1 MIPNPFIKRTCL
13 RPAAHVKRWANMQ
26 RSIGCWSVICFAI
39 LCGITTAHG
48 QLFEADS
55 KRYGNPEMDIVVTEV
70 ERRQY
75 SSVIDIKITLIGS
88 SVGSSFFLLC
98 SIRQL
103 AHLRGNYRYIV
114 KLEEKPKRGQMLFGF
129 LRDPSENLSAIG
141 PEFAEVDSQKAV
153 IDLDQFA
160 EMCALTK

>member
-1 MIPNPFIKRTCL
+1 
-13 RPAAHVKRWANMQ
+13 MQ
-26 RSIGCWSVICFAI
+26 RSIRWWGICFAI
-39 LCGITTAHG
+39 LCGTPTAHG

-55 KRYGNPEMDIVVTEV
+55 KRYGNPKMDIVMTEV
-70 ERRQY
+70 ERRPY

-103 AHLRGNYRYIV
+103 AQLRGNYRYIV
-114 KLEEKPKRGQMLFGF
+114 KLEEKPKRGQMLIGL
-129 LRDPSENLSAIG
+129 LRNSSEKLSDLG
-141 PEFAEVDSQKAV
+141 PEFADVDARKAV

-160 EMCALTK
+160 EICAFTK

>member
-1 MIPNPFIKRTCL
+1 
-13 RPAAHVKRWANMQ
+13 MQ
-26 RSIGCWSVICFAI
+26 RSIGWWWAICFAI

-55 KRYGNPEMDIVVTEV
+55 KRYGNPKMDIVMTEV
-70 ERRQY
+70 ERRQH

-103 AHLRGNYRYIV
+103 AQLRGNYRYII
-114 KLEEKPKRGQMLFGF
+114 KLEEKPKRGQMLIGF
-129 LRDPSENLSAIG
+129 LRDPSENLSDIG
-141 PEFAEVDSQKAV
+141 PEFAEVDARKAV
-153 IDLDQFA
+153 IDLDQFS
-160 EMCALTK
+160 EICAFTK